1 MGSKNNK
8 YGSHACRGSHACQ
21 GKYAVKK
28 QPLKGGESPKSG
40 SAVGGCRIVNMD
52 QLQKFVAQ
60 VSSHS
65 RSCQNGSISL
75 TGECYREGLASVLS
89 ATCSSCRMEVA
100 FPTSSKVTGL
110 GGGVSGGSATWQ
122 PSGGRC
128 RPVKVMHH
136 SLRRCRAGGAGDDQ
150 EVLRGHR
157 EGSWSVMAGVARGEH
172 EGGCRGGKGEC
183 HREGVIP

>member
-1 MGSKNNK
+1 MS
-8 YGSHACRGSHACQ
+8 

-28 QPLKGGESPKSG
+28 QPRKGGECV
-40 SAVGGCRIVNMD
+40 VGGCRIVNMD

-75 TGECYREGLASVLS
+75 TGERYREGLASVLS
-89 ATCSSCRMEVA
+89 ATCSGCRMEVA

-128 RPVKVMHH
+128 QPVK
-136 SLRRCRAGGAGDDQ
+136 SRAT
-150 EVLRGHR
+150 R
-157 EGSWSVMAGVARGEH
+157 
-172 EGGCRGGKGEC
+172 
-183 HREGVIP
+183 

>member
-75 TGECYREGLASVLS
+75 TGERYREGLASVLS
-89 ATCSSCRMEVA
+89 ATCSSCHMEVA

-110 GGGVSGGSATWQ
+110 GGGQRWECNLAAVWGQMSTG
-122 PSGGRC
+122 
-128 RPVKVMHH
+128 
-136 SLRRCRAGGAGDDQ
+136 
-150 EVLRGHR
+150 EGHAPLA
-157 EGSWSVMAGVARGEH
+157 ETMSCW
-172 EGGCRGGKGEC
+172 GCR
-183 HREGVIP
+183 

>member
-8 YGSHACRGSHACQ
+8 YGSHACRG
-21 GKYAVKK
+21 KYAVKK
-28 QPLKGGESPKSG
+28 QPRKGGESPKSG

-75 TGECYREGLASVLS
+75 TGERYREGLASVLS
-89 ATCSSCRMEVA
+89 ATCSGCRMEVA

-110 GGGVSGGSATWQ
+110 GEVSGGSAT
-122 PSGGRC
+122 R
-128 RPVKVMHH
+128 
-136 SLRRCRAGGAGDDQ
+136 
-150 EVLRGHR
+150 
-157 EGSWSVMAGVARGEH
+157 
-172 EGGCRGGKGEC
+172 
-183 HREGVIP
+183 

>member
-8 YGSHACRGSHACQ
+8 DGSHACW

-28 QPLKGGESPKSG
+28 QPRKGGESPKSG
-40 SAVGGCRIVNMD
+40 SAVDGCRIVNMD
-52 QLQKFVAQ
+52 QLQKFVVQ

-65 RSCQNGSISL
+65 CSCQNGSISL
-75 TGECYREGLASVLS
+75 TGERYRDGLVSVLS
-89 ATCSSCRMEVA
+89 ATCSDCRMEVA

-128 RPVKVMHH
+128 RPVKVTRH
-136 SLRRCRAGGAGDDQ
+136 SLRRCRTGGAGDDQ

-157 EGSWSVMAGVARGEH
+157 EGSWSVMAGFARGEH
-172 EGGCRGGKGEC
+172 EGGCRGGKEEC

>member
-1 MGSKNNK
+1 
-8 YGSHACRGSHACQ
+8 
-21 GKYAVKK
+21 
-28 QPLKGGESPKSG
+28 
-40 SAVGGCRIVNMD
+40 MD

-75 TGECYREGLASVLS
+75 TGERYWEGLGSVLS
-89 ATCSSCRMEVA
+89 ATCSGCRMEVA

-110 GGGVSGGSATWQ
+110 GGGEGGGGVSSGSAVWQ

-128 RPVKVMHH
+128 RPVKVTRH
-136 SLRRCRAGGAGDDQ
+136 SLRRCRAGGAGGDQ

-157 EGSWSVMAGVARGEH
+157 EGSWSVMAGVSRGEH
-172 EGGCRGGKGEC
+172 EGGCRGGKEEC